1 MEHLPRS
8 RPEQVISHD
17 GTHTK
22 PRPARWRDI
31 PRAAWILSRAFTN
44 ESRVGRRLH
53 SRRLAQLHALAA
65 TPFYLLIAIYSTV
78 PGHLYLDPSRTG
90 TAVAAPRRSLRSLAG
105 GVAAIAF
112 LVTVGVP
119 LNLASRLEPG
129 YVLELGA
136 GVVATLSVA
145 LLLDA
150 MIGSRH
156 SRRDRK
162 RLRPLRRKIPARE
175 RWDLMMLAQLP
186 DTKPAA
192 ARLARTPTHRHSPW
206 RRHYRRRPLGRAA
219 HEVHAPRIHP
229 GPRPPAFLHRPDSR
243 PRPVARTQQREG
255 PARQPTPPAYSPSV
269 PSATTPTAP
278 APLRLEQPHRGR
290 AEVEHRRHQC
300 HRHDQRLRNL
310 PTHLLPPSGRA
321 SLPADSDDSN

>member
-1 MEHLPRS
+1 MTAPTPS
-8 RPEQVISHD
+8 
-17 GTHTK
+17 

-31 PRAAWILSRAFTN
+31 PLAAWILSRAFTN
-44 ESRVGRRLH
+44 ESRVGRRIH
-53 SRRLAQLHALAA
+53 SRRLAQLHALAV

-90 TAVAAPRRSLRSLAG
+90 IAVAAPRRSLRSLAG

-119 LNLASRLEPG
+119 LNLAARLEPG

-150 MIGSRH
+150 MIGRRH

-162 RLRPLRRKIPARE
+162 RLRPLRRKIPAGE

-186 DTKPAA
+186 DTEPAA
-192 ARLARTPTHRHSPW
+192 ARLARTLLRTIIPPGVVVTAVAHSAELHTKYMRHR
-206 RRHYRRRPLGRAA
+206 
-219 HEVHAPRIHP
+219 
-229 GPRPPAFLHRPDSR
+229 F
-243 PRPVARTQQREG
+243 T
-255 PARQPTPPAYSPSV
+255 PARGRQLFYIVPTRD
-269 PSATTPTAP
+269 P
-278 APLRLEQPHRGR
+278 AP
-290 AEVEHRRHQC
+290 
-300 HRHDQRLRNL
+300 
-310 PTHLLPPSGRA
+310 
-321 SLPADSDDSN
+321 

>member
-1 MEHLPRS
+1 MTAPTPS
-8 RPEQVISHD
+8 
-17 GTHTK
+17 

-53 SRRLAQLHALAA
+53 SRRLAQLHALAV
-65 TPFYLLIAIYSTV
+65 TLFYLLIAIYSTV

-90 TAVAAPRRSLRSLAG
+90 TAVAAPRRSLAG

-112 LVTVGVP
+112 LVTVGVL

-156 SRRDRK
+156 SRRGRK
-162 RLRPLRRKIPARE
+162 RLRPLRRKIPAGE

-186 DTKPAA
+186 DTEPAA
-192 ARLARTPTHRHSPW
+192 ARLARTLLRTVIPPGAVVTAVAHS
-206 RRHYRRRPLGRAA
+206 A
-219 HEVHAPRIHP
+219 E
-229 GPRPPAFLHRPDSR
+229 LHTKYMRYGF
-243 PRPVARTQQREG
+243 T
-255 PARQPTPPAYSPSV
+255 PARGRQLFCIVPTRD
-269 PSATTPTAP
+269 P
-278 APLRLEQPHRGR
+278 AP
-290 AEVEHRRHQC
+290 
-300 HRHDQRLRNL
+300 
-310 PTHLLPPSGRA
+310 
-321 SLPADSDDSN
+321 